1 MPSLWGGKFLFGESM
16 KSAKQKQFIGA
27 LYCVSAAAIW
37 GLSFVAQS
45 IGRGVGTFTF
55 NSLRMLLGSVVLWP
69 VIAFRKKKNIAP
81 RFDDKNKAKKDL
93 LLGGCLAGFALFAG
107 NNLQQEAFNYIED
120 VGKVGFITAL
130 YMLLVPV
137 FNMILFKKT
146 ARLNVWAGVA
156 LGTVGLY
163 LLCSGDNGFS
173 LEKGDILTII
183 GAFAFASQILI
194 IDRFSQRTDP
204 VEISSLQFFVCGILS
219 GICMFVFEEPAVSLV
234 IQKQNLI
241 PILYAGVMS
250 CGVAFTFQTFG
261 QKYTEPAVASLLL
274 CLESAF
280 SVIFGWIILHQTL
293 GKKAL
298 LGCAVMLV
306 AVMLT
311 QIQLPKGKNKQTEV
325 KI

>member
-1 MPSLWGGKFLFGESM
+1 M

-27 LYCVSAAAIW
+27 LYCISAAAIW

-55 NSLRMLLGSVVLWP
+55 NALRMFLGAAVLWP
-69 VIAFRKKKNIAP
+69 VIAFRRKKNISP
-81 RFDDKNKAKKDL
+81 VFEDKTKAKKDL
-93 LLGGCLAGFALFAG
+93 LLGGSLAGFALFVG

-130 YMLLVPV
+130 YMLLVPI
-137 FNMILFKKT
+137 FNMIIFKKK
-146 ARLNVWAGVA
+146 AGINVWLGVVIGLA
-156 LGTVGLY
+156 GLY
-163 LLCSGDNGFS
+163 LLCSGDGGFS
-173 LEKGDILTII
+173 LEKGDIITII

-204 VEISSLQFFVCGILS
+204 VEISSLQFFVCSILS
-219 GICMFVFEEPAVSLV
+219 GICMFIFEEPTVSLV
-234 IQKQNLI
+234 MQKQNII
-241 PILYAGVMS
+241 PIIYAGVMS

-261 QKYTEPAVASLLL
+261 QKYTEPAVTSLLL

-280 SVIFGWIILHQTL
+280 SVIFGWIILHQSL
-293 GKKAL
+293 GGKEL
-298 LGCAVMLV
+298 LGCLVMLV

-311 QIQLPKGKNKQTEV
+311 QIQFTKRKNKQAEV